1 MSSSKERDSIRG
13 VSARVWICLPRI
25 CRNAERR
32 GSGRHRQA
40 RCAEARCAESG
51 YTQTDLSKPNAAA
64 EGVKAGEPTDPKA
77 RKTYATAIDWEKQ
90 RDYNEALDSFL
101 KANKQDGGHCFDCL
115 RRANSLA
122 VKLGAYKDAV
132 DIARELLPLAES
144 DADKANVH
152 FRLATALQV
161 EGIKEKKDQLFQES
175 NEEFKTALGL
185 DSHMSRA
192 RFHWGV
198 TLAHLHQDDA
208 ARAQF
213 SAFLDED
220 RKNPSL
226 HERAERF
233 LDRIDLARATMA
245 PPFMAT
251 TLDGQHITMDSLAGK
266 VVLIDFWA
274 TWCGPCREALPHIQH
289 IAHKFDGQP
298 LVVISISLD
307 SDEAKWKTFVEKNQM
322 TWTQVRDGGFNGA
335 VAKKFGVTAIPATF
349 TIDADG
355 VLEDQHVGDADIEG
369 KLKKLVVHAAEVN
382 NRKPAP
388 VTADASPGSGH

>member
-1 MSSSKERDSIRG
+1 MQNDAG
-13 VSARVWICLPRI
+13 VVDIVKPDAPKLDAP
-25 CRNAERR
+25 NLDTPKA
-32 GSGRHRQA
+32 
-40 RCAEARCAESG
+40 
-51 YTQTDLSKPNAAA
+51 DLSKPNAAA

-90 RDYNEALDSFL
+90 RDYTEALDSFL

-122 VKLGAYKDAV
+122 VKLDAYKDAV
-132 DIARELLPLAES
+132 EIARELLPLAES

-388 VTADASPGSGH
+388 VTADASPGSGN